1 MVQPDN
7 AQDIAIA
14 LGVVRKF
21 GCHFAV
27 LGGGTSPFKGA
38 SNAHGGVTIDLYAL
52 NTVKFTSSEKKHARV
67 GGGAIWAD
75 VYRYL
80 DPKNMSAVGTRNS
93 LTGVAGSIIGG
104 RNVSSH
110 VAGCYLQY
118 YRWHLVLLASTW
130 LVLRLSH
137 RIRSHPRK

>member
-1 MVQPDN
+1 MVQPYD

-14 LGVVRKF
+14 LSVVRKF

-38 SNAHGGVTIDLYAL
+38 SNAHDGVTIDLYAL
-52 NTVKFTSSEKKHARV
+52 NTVKFTNSEKKYVKV

-104 RNVSSH
+104 RTKIFSCS
-110 VAGCYLQY
+110 
-118 YRWHLVLLASTW
+118 WMLLT
-130 LVLRLSH
+130 V
-137 RIRSHPRK
+137 I